1 MGGCGY
7 IFYTLL
13 HTLNRKSSIKPL
25 PSFYGGFEQLEEGAG
40 GEGKQLEGGAKKGY
54 FYLNNERK
62 IREEV
67 VFFIDNLPQTGKM
80 SLHWSDENLFLTF
93 PAKPMAF
100 KVSCGWCNK

>member
-1 MGGCGY
+1 MGPLGGCGY

-40 GEGKQLEGGAKKGY
+40 GGGKQLEGGQRKAIFISIMRGKFEKRWSFSSIIFHKLAKC
-54 FYLNNERK
+54 
-62 IREEV
+62 
-67 VFFIDNLPQTGKM
+67 
-80 SLHWSDENLFLTF
+80 
-93 PAKPMAF
+93 PAKPLAF